1 MGDKGTNKRAE
12 IQIFIWNFPSGSTFG
27 RRPKLVK
34 TERNAKQKTKFFV
47 SIAEVHPNFGE
58 AKVQTERKTKQT
70 TKFLFFLPEVPPNF
84 GEAKVQLSERKAEQ
98 NLVFRSL
105 NRNFAA
111 KERSYPVSG

>member
-1 MGDKGTNKRAE
+1 LEFPEREYLRPQAKVSANRAE
-12 IQIFIWNFPSGSTFG
+12 N
-27 RRPKLVK
+27 K
-34 TERNAKQKTKFFV
+34 TNNEVFV
-47 SIAEVHPNFGE
+47 
-58 AKVQTERKTKQT
+58 
-70 TKFLFFLPEVPPNF
+70 FLPEVPPNF